1 MGNGNRT
8 SKRLAELAAGTV
20 AGGFEA
26 SRQRFDAITARAR
39 TRFEQCDWHGMMADM
54 GERLE
59 HHSIGVDQVI
69 ARLRGILGGLV
80 RDARLWREARTAYAG
95 LVAGWGN
102 RELAETFFNS
112 VARRVLKTVGISA
125 ATEFDR
131 EELLIDP
138 DQEFPPVW
146 ERHPVDDGTEEAVRK
161 ALEVCSFAAPFE
173 DFERDVRLTSSA
185 IEAAVAASPWAG
197 RVEAFE
203 MLRPVFFRQKLAYV
217 IGRVRAGTTT
227 LPLVIALRNGEAG
240 IAVDAILTTPAE
252 LSIVF
257 SFTRSHFHV
266 EVTRP
271 RDLVAFLKSLMPLK
285 PIAEL
290 YIALGFHKYGK
301 TELYRNLRRYLR
313 NTTDR
318 FIFAR
323 GTAGMVMLVFTLPRY
338 DYVFKV
344 IRDRFAYPKT
354 NTREEVIDRYQLV
367 FRHDRVGRLVEAQEF
382 EYLEFRADQFEPDV
396 LHELLA
402 RASRT
407 VELRHGTVL
416 VKHVYIERKV
426 TPLNLYL
433 READEPDALAAL
445 HDYGD
450 AVKDLA
456 AANIFPGDLLEK
468 NFGVTRHG
476 RVVFYD
482 YDELCLMTEC
492 NFRRLPTARHDEE
505 EMAAEPWFAV
515 GESDIFPE
523 EFAQFLGMS
532 NAQQEMFKR
541 HHPELFDPAFWLD
554 IQERLQEGEI
564 MDVFPYPRAKR
575 LAP

>member
-1 MGNGNRT
+1 MGPGNRT
-8 SKRLAELAAGTV
+8 SKRLAELAANTV
-20 AGGFEA
+20 ASGFES
-26 SRQRFDAITARAR
+26 SRERFDAITVRAR
-39 TRFEQCDWHGMMADM
+39 TRFEQCDWLGMMADM

-59 HHSIGVDQVI
+59 HHSFGVDQVI

-80 RDARLWREARTAYAG
+80 RDAGLWREARTVYAAQ
-95 LVAGWGN
+95 VAGWSN

-112 VARRVLKTVGISA
+112 VSRRVLKTVGINA

-131 EELLIDP
+131 EALQIDP
-138 DQEFPPVW
+138 GQGMPPICDH
-146 ERHPVDDGTEEAVRK
+146 HPADGGPDEAVRK
-161 ALEVCSFAAPFE
+161 VLKVCCFAAPFE
-173 DFERDVRLTSSA
+173 DFERDVRLTSGA
-185 IEAAVAASPWAG
+185 IEAEVAASPGAG
-197 RVEAFE
+197 TIEALE

-217 IGRVRAGTTT
+217 IGRVRAGSTT
-227 LPLVIALRNGEAG
+227 LPLAISLRNGSDG
-240 IAVDAILTTPAE
+240 IVVDAVLTNAAE
-252 LSIVF
+252 ISIVF

-266 EVTRP
+266 EVARP
-271 RDLVAFLKSLMPLK
+271 RDLVTFLKSLMPQK
-285 PIAEL
+285 PVAEL

-301 TELYRNLRRYLR
+301 TELYRDLRSYLR
-313 NTTDR
+313 KTTER
-318 FIFAR
+318 FVFAR
-323 GTAGMVMLVFTLPRY
+323 GTAGMVMHVFTLPSY

-382 EYLEFRADQFEPDV
+382 EYLEFRADRFEPGV
-396 LHELLA
+396 LAELLA
-402 RASRT
+402 DASRT
-407 VELRHGTVL
+407 VELRNGRVL
-416 VKHVYIERKV
+416 VKHVYVERKV

-433 READEPDALAAL
+433 READEADVHEVL

-492 NFRRLPTARHDEE
+492 NFRRLPEARGDED

-532 NAQQEMFKR
+532 NRQQETFKR
-541 HHPELFDPAFWLD
+541 HHPELFDPSFWRD

-575 LAP
+575 LRS

>member
-1 MGNGNRT
+1 MANGNRT
-8 SKRLAELAAGTV
+8 STRLAELAAGTV

-26 SRQRFDAITARAR
+26 SRERFDAITARAR
-39 TRFEQCDWHGMMADM
+39 ARFEKCDWHGMMADM

-80 RDARLWREARTAYAG
+80 RDGRLWREARTAYAAQ
-95 LVAGWGN
+95 VAGWSN

-112 VARRVLKTVGISA
+112 VARRVLKTVGINA

-131 EELLIDP
+131 EALHIDP
-138 DQEFPPVW
+138 DQGIPPVFD
-146 ERHPVDDGTEEAVRK
+146 RHSAGEGTEAAVRRVLT
-161 ALEVCSFAAPFE
+161 ACAFTAPFQ
-173 DFERDVRLTSSA
+173 DYERDVRLTARA
-185 IEAAVAASPWAG
+185 IEAEVAASPGAG
-197 RVEAFE
+197 PVEALE

-227 LPLVIALRNGEAG
+227 LPLAIPLRNGDAG
-240 IAVDAILTTPAE
+240 IAVDAVLTNATE

-266 EVTRP
+266 EAGRP
-271 RDLVAFLKSLMPLK
+271 RDLVVFLKSLMPQK
-285 PIAEL
+285 PVAEL

-301 TELYRNLRRYLR
+301 TELYRDLRAYLR
-313 NTTDR
+313 NTSER
-318 FIFAR
+318 FVFAR
-323 GTAGMVMLVFTLPRY
+323 GTAGMVMMVFTLPSY

-344 IRDRFAYPKT
+344 IRDHFAYPKT
-354 NTREEVIDRYQLV
+354 NTREEVMDRYQLV

-382 EYLEFRADQFEPDV
+382 EYLEFHADRFEPEV
-396 LHELLA
+396 LDELLVN
-402 RASRT
+402 ASRT
-407 VELRHGTVL
+407 VELRHGKVL
-416 VKHVYIERKV
+416 VRHVYVERKV

-433 READEPDALAAL
+433 REVDDGRAHAVL

-492 NFRRLPTARHDEE
+492 NFRRLPAARGDED

-515 GESDIFPE
+515 GEGDIFPE

-532 NAQQEMFKR
+532 NPQQELFKR
-541 HHPELFDPAFWLD
+541 HHPELFDPSFWCD

-575 LAP
+575 LRG

>member
-1 MGNGNRT
+1 MGIGKKT
-8 SKRLAELAAGTV
+8 STRLAELAAATV
-20 AGGFEA
+20 ASGFEA
-26 SRQRFDAITARAR
+26 SCERFDAITARAR
-39 TRFEQCDWHGMMADM
+39 TRFEQCDWLGMMADM

-59 HHSIGVDQVI
+59 HHSFGVDQVI

-80 RDARLWREARTAYAG
+80 RDARLWRDARTAYEAQ
-95 LVAGWGN
+95 VAGWSN

-112 VARRVLKTVGISA
+112 VARRVLKTVGVNA

-131 EELLIDP
+131 EAMQVDP
-138 DQEFPPVW
+138 DRGIPPIY
-146 ERHPVDDGTEEAVRK
+146 EAHPADDGTEEAVRSALK
-161 ALEVCSFAAPFE
+161 ACRFVSPFE
-173 DFERDVRLTSSA
+173 DFDRDVRLTSKA
-185 IEAAVAASPWAG
+185 IEAEVAASPAAG
-197 RVEAFE
+197 SVEALE

-217 IGRVRAGTTT
+217 IGRVRAGSTT
-227 LPLVIALRNGEAG
+227 LPLAISLRNGRDG
-240 IAVDAILTTPAE
+240 IAVDAVLTNAAE
-252 LSIVF
+252 ISIVF

-266 EVTRP
+266 EVGRP
-271 RDLVAFLKSLMPLK
+271 RDLITFLKSLMPLK
-285 PIAEL
+285 PVAEI

-301 TELYRNLRRYLR
+301 TELYRHLRGYLR
-313 NTTDR
+313 NTSER
-318 FIFAR
+318 FVFAR
-323 GTAGMVMLVFTLPRY
+323 GTAGMVMQVFTLPSY

-354 NTREEVIDRYQLV
+354 NTREEVIDRYRLV

-382 EYLEFRADQFEPDV
+382 EYLEFRADRFVPEV
-396 LHELLA
+396 LEKLLA
-402 RASRT
+402 EASRT
-407 VELRHGTVL
+407 VELRDGTVL
-416 VKHVYIERKV
+416 VKHVYVERKV

-433 READEPDALAAL
+433 READERHANAAL
-445 HDYGD
+445 RDYGD

-492 NFRRLPTARHDEE
+492 NFRRLPEARADED

-532 NAQQEMFKR
+532 NSQQEMFKR
-541 HHPELFDPAFWLD
+541 HHPELFDPSFWLD
-554 IQERLQEGEI
+554 MQERLQEGEI

-575 LAP
+575 LRG

>member
-1 MGNGNRT
+1 MGNPNRT
-8 SKRLAELAAGTV
+8 SRRLAELVASTV

-26 SRQRFDAITARAR
+26 SSERFDAITARAR
-39 TRFEQCDWHGMMADM
+39 SRFEQCDWHGMMADM

-69 ARLRGILGGLV
+69 ARLRGIIGGLV
-80 RDARLWREARTAYAG
+80 HDASLWREARTAYATQ
-95 LVAGWGN
+95 VAEWSN

-125 ATEFDR
+125 TTEFDR
-131 EELLIDP
+131 EELQIDP
-138 DQEFPPVW
+138 DEEIPATYY
-146 ERHPVDDGTEEAVRK
+146 RHLAARGTEDAVRR
-161 ALEVCSFAAPFE
+161 ALKICCFAAPFE
-173 DFERDVRLTSSA
+173 EFERDVRLTARA
-185 IEAAVAASPWAG
+185 IEAEIAASPGAG
-197 RVEAFE
+197 PVEALE
-203 MLRPVFFRQKLAYV
+203 IVRPVFFRQKLAYV
-217 IGRVRAGTTT
+217 VGRVRAGNTTI
-227 LPLVIALRNGEAG
+227 PLVISLRNGSTG
-240 IAVDAILTTPAE
+240 IAVDAVLTTPTE
-252 LSIVF
+252 MSVIF

-266 EVTRP
+266 EVSRP
-271 RDLVAFLKSLMPLK
+271 RDLVAFLKNLMPLK
-285 PIAEL
+285 PVAEL

-301 TELYRNLRRYLR
+301 TEMYRNLRGYLR
-313 NTTDR
+313 NSTER
-318 FIFAR
+318 IVFAR
-323 GTAGMVMLVFTLPRY
+323 GTPGMVMLVFTLPDY

-367 FRHDRVGRLVEAQEF
+367 FRHDRVGRLVEAQEYA
-382 EYLEFRADQFEPDV
+382 YLEFRADRFEPEV
-396 LHELLA
+396 LQELLDN
-402 RASRT
+402 ASRT
-407 VELRHGTVL
+407 VALRDGTVL
-416 VKHVYIERKV
+416 VKHVYVERKV

-433 READEPDALAAL
+433 REAAEPEVHTVL

-450 AVKDLA
+450 AVKELA
-456 AANIFPGDLLEK
+456 SANIFPGDLLEK

-492 NFRRLPTARHDEE
+492 NFRRLPAPRGDED

-523 EFAQFLGMS
+523 EFARFLGMS
-532 NAQQEMFKR
+532 NPQQETFKR

-554 IQERLQEGEI
+554 IQERIMEGEI
-564 MDVFPYPRAKR
+564 LDVYPYPREKR
-575 LAP
+575 LRG